1 MARVALL
8 PVLLLALAAVAS
20 GCAQGGSGS
29 GPAAALRAWPT
40 SAPALPPPDPSA
52 YASAHPQAS
61 TRPAT
66 PAAQAPSAAP
76 EGAPSDAEVARELR
90 RALGASGSAS
100 TRALVDA
107 ASVRADG
114 LATVPPGAPARV
126 ADIIQGGN
134 EVARKP
140 YVYGGGHGRLA
151 GETWIDT
158 AYDCS
163 GSVSFALAT
172 AGLVEQ
178 PMDSTRSPAGAAR
191 PRALGDD
198 LRERR
203 PRLHDG
209 RRPALRHLRPPGHG
223 DALADRAAHGVRV
236 HGPPPTRPVRTSAA
250 TATTPAATRAQP
262 CTDAQSTRAGTSVG
276 W

>member
-1 MARVALL
+1 MARRYPRTGGTTPEAWHPAHVARIALVPVVVLVLAAAASGLRAGGLGLRPVGRAARVAHGR
-8 PVLLLALAAVAS
+8 AGAAPARP
-20 GCAQGGSGS
+20 GRLRLGA
-29 GPAAALRAWPT
+29 PAARE
-40 SAPALPPPDPSA
+40 PADS
-52 YASAHPQAS
+52 
-61 TRPAT
+61 T
-66 PAAQAPSAAP
+66 PAAQAPAAP
-76 EGAPSDAEVARELR
+76 VGAPSDAEVARELR
-90 RALGASGSAS
+90 RALGVSGSAS

-126 ADIIQGGN
+126 ADIIRGAN

-178 PMDSTRSPAGAAR
+178 PMDSTALAR
-191 PRALGDD
+191 WG
-198 LRERR
+198 
-203 PRLHDG
+203 
-209 RRPALRHLRPPGHG
+209 RPAPG
-223 DALADRAAHGVRV
+223 
-236 HGPPPTRPVRTSAA
+236 
-250 TATTPAATRAQP
+250 
-262 CTDAQSTRAGTSVG
+262 AG
-276 W
+276 